1 MKSESA
7 PAVDRRARRWVSAVL
22 LLVVSSLAAV
32 GGFNWHVDPFQQY
45 RLASKYP
52 PRFYSLHHRYV
63 GPGLAKNAV
72 YDTVLSGSSIME
84 NTRNGFIGRA
94 CGGTAINLSMPAMS
108 AFEQRVML
116 ETALRE
122 RPLRRVL
129 MVLDFNQFA
138 GGAEERQ
145 EIAGPFPT
153 HLYDRNPFNDVAY
166 LLSGDVLE
174 KSLAI
179 VAGDLSDSSTAL
191 RIVRADAKDSFTA
204 DPDAPWFWGER
215 KRFARDKVL
224 RDLDLTRLNQRFA
237 QPARALAAMQR
248 SFTHNLAPLFA
259 AHPTVTFDILW
270 PPYSILV
277 WLDFARR
284 DQLDLTLAFKRF
296 VLDATREI
304 PHVRIFDFQAEE
316 RITHDLDRYTDIY
329 HFDPAVNEW
338 MIAAACSG
346 THRVSDEREALAAER
361 QLRSQVDAIRAP
373 EGLAAFISGAARS
386 R

>member
-1 MKSESA
+1 MQSESQ
-7 PAVDRRARRWVSAVL
+7 PAVERRARRWVAAVL
-22 LLVVSSLAAV
+22 ALAVLGLAAV
-32 GGFNWHVDPFQQY
+32 GAFNWHVDPFQQY

-52 PRFYSLHHRYV
+52 PRFFSLHHRYI

-116 ETALRE
+116 ETALRA
-122 RPLRRVL
+122 RSLRRVL
-129 MVLDFNQFA
+129 MIVDFNEFA
-138 GGAEERQ
+138 GAADERQ

-153 HLYDRNPFNDVAY
+153 HLYDRNPFNDAAY
-166 LLSGDVLE
+166 LLSWDVLE

-179 VAGDLSDSSTAL
+179 VADELSHSSTAP
-191 RIVRADAKDSFTA
+191 RIFRGDAKDSFTA

-215 KRFARDKVL
+215 KRFARDEVL
-224 RDLDLTRLNQRFA
+224 RDLDLARLNQRFA
-237 QPARALAAMQR
+237 QPTRTLAAMQQ
-248 SFTHNLAPLFA
+248 SFMHNLAPLFA
-259 AHPTVTFDILW
+259 AHPTVAFDILW

-296 VLDATREI
+296 VLDATREFA
-304 PHVRIFDFQAEE
+304 HVRIFDFQAEE

-338 MIAAACSG
+338 MIAAACNG
-346 THRVSDEREALAAER
+346 AHRVADEREAVAIER
-361 QLRSQVDAIRAP
+361 QLRSQVDVIRAP
-373 EGLAAFISGAARS
+373 EGLTALIGGRAHQR
-386 R
+386 

>member
-1 MKSESA
+1 MQSQLA
-7 PAVDRRARRWVSAVL
+7 PVVDRRACRWVGAVL
-22 LLVVSSLAAV
+22 LFAGSALATV
-32 GGFNWHVDPFQQY
+32 GAFNWRVDPFQQY
-45 RLASKYP
+45 RLASAYP
-52 PRFYSLHHRYV
+52 PRFFSLHHRYV

-116 ETALRE
+116 ETALRA
-122 RPLRRVL
+122 RSLRRII
-129 MVLDFNQFA
+129 MVLDFNEFA
-138 GGAEERQ
+138 GSPEERQ
-145 EIAGPFPT
+145 EIAGPFPA

-166 LLSGDVLE
+166 LLSWDVLR
-174 KSLAI
+174 KSL
-179 VAGDLSDSSTAL
+179 S
-191 RIVRADAKDSFTA
+191 IVRDDPSDSFTA
-204 DPDAPWFWGER
+204 DTDAPWFWGER
-215 KRFARDKVL
+215 KRFARDEVL

-237 QPARALAAMQR
+237 QPSRTLGAMQQ
-248 SFTHNLAPLFA
+248 SFAHNLAPLFA
-259 AHPTVTFDILW
+259 AHPAVAFDILW

-284 DQLDLTLAFKRF
+284 DQLDVTLAFKRY
-296 VLDATREI
+296 VLDTTREFAN
-304 PHVRIFDFQAEE
+304 VRVIDFQAEE
-316 RITHDLDRYTDIY
+316 RVTHDLDRYTDIY

-346 THRVSDEREALAAER
+346 PHRVGNEREAAVVEQRLR
-361 QLRSQVDAIRAP
+361 QQVDAIRAP
-373 EGLAAFISGAARS
+373 EGLAAFISGAGRK